1 MGRTTTT
8 RERIGDMLVSL
19 GLISQAQLDEA
30 LASKSSSRVGKRLVE
45 LGHVTET
52 RLVQTLANQL
62 SVPWVS
68 LERIDFSAALLARIP
83 AELADKHSIMP
94 VYVRGGRGQPETLYV
109 AMDDPTDEVAIND
122 VARAARVRVRPM
134 IAAPSDIRR
143 AIEAR
148 YFGAPTAQHAIPGAG
163 RVTADSP
170 HPARGSLP
178 GGAPEPAR
186 APVQKSE
193 AVRPPARVPPPPPGK
208 SPLRA
213 DGTVAVDKYATPSS
227 PPEPARTLTFLDGT
241 QLRLP
246 SAGKRSPG
254 QLPVNKVRHVVKAVS
269 QAAQGSEP
277 AELRW
282 EELVQAVLD
291 AARNRGVVLS
301 RHEVGEAW
309 STLRGRGAGAS
320 DDVGPRG
327 NSPSIASDDR

>member
-148 YFGAPTAQHAIPGAG
+148 YFGAPTAQHAIPGPG

-170 HPARGSLP
+170 HLP